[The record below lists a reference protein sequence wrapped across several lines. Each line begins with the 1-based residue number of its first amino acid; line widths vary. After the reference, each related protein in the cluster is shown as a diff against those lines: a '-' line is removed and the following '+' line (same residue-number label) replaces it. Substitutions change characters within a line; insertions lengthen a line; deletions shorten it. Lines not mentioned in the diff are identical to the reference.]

1 MKVCFLDRYRDFLR
15 TQGKVEQLASVDA
28 SAAAEMYARNS
39 EWEKALKVALESR
52 NVKLLAKYL
61 YEYGVI
67 LLKGG
72 EDMKVVEMMANYNA
86 PVTEDTL
93 GLYRHVF
100 CSFVAKSNTNV
111 NEGFRTWISL
121 RDLMYSVVSLDKM
134 NLLSSL
140 FNEKKT

>member
-121 RDLMYSVVSLDKM
+121 RDLIYSVVSLDKM